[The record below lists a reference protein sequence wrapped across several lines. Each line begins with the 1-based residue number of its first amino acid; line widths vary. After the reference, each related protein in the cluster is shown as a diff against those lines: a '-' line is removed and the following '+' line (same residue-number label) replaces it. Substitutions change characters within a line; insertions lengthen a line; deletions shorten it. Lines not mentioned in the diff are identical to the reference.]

1 MNPRVRQRVLL
12 LAALLFT
19 LWATWQVSQ
28 DAPAAKT
35 VAARTPVAQRG
46 PGKPLVAAPTLPL
59 VWPLRPQ
66 TQPLIADLFGLA
78 PPPPPSVLPAAIAP
92 GPAALVFTLRYV
104 GRLDGSDNRYVFLAD
119 EKDQMVVAQVGQ
131 PVDADWQ
138 LSAMDVQQL
147 VFRHIA
153 TGQQHTLQIG
163 PLQ

>member
-1 MNPRVRQRVLL
+1 MSPGLRQRVLL

-35 VAARTPVAQRG
+35 VTARTPVAQRG
-46 PGKPLVAAPTLPL
+46 PGKPLAVAPTLPL

-66 TQPLIADLFGLA
+66 AQPLIADLFGLA
-78 PPPPPSVLPAAIAP
+78 PPPPSVLPTAIAP
-92 GPAALVFTLRYV
+92 GPAAPVFTLRYV
-104 GRLDGSDNRYVFLAD
+104 GRLDGSDNRHVFLAD

-138 LSAMDVQQL
+138 LSAMDAQQL